1 MTFDSRRLV
10 GIKAERVT
18 DVSSRDFPGHYPGE
32 DHAWSLDKF
41 RENLTV
47 KVRRVSNRSID
58 FDLVGVDASIAN
70 AFRRIIIAEVPTI
83 CIENVYVYNN
93 TSVVVDE
100 ILAQR
105 IGLVPLNVDPKTMD
119 MRVAEDESTD
129 RNTLVFD
136 LKLECTRKKDAPKD
150 ATDPDLLYDNHEL
163 LSGHLAWQPAGE
175 QAEVFSKNPP
185 APTNPNIVLAKL
197 RPGQGVEITLH
208 AVKGVGKDHAKF
220 SPVATASYRLLPHI
234 VIKKPIPPHLADKF
248 QKCFAPGVIRVDPRT
263 KAVTVDEENTRKDT
277 VSREVLRWPEFEGHV
292 ELSRVRDFYLFNIES
307 ESAYPPQRLFPEAIA
322 IMREKLATIRRAAE
336 ALLDQ
341 PPAADADVS
350 MADA

>member
-1 MTFDSRRLV
+1 MAQTYDPRRLV

-18 DVSSRDFPGHYPGE
+18 DVSSRDFPGHYPDE
-32 DHAWSLDKF
+32 DHSWSLNKF

-47 KVRRVSNRSID
+47 KIWRVSNRSID

-70 AFRRIIIAEVPTI
+70 AFRRILIAEVPTI

-93 TSVVVDE
+93 TSVVADE
-100 ILAQR
+100 ILAHR
-105 IGLVPLNVDPKTMD
+105 IGLIPLNVDPKTMD
-119 MRVAEDESTD
+119 MRVDDDESTD
-129 RNTLVFD
+129 RNTIVFD

-150 ATDPDLLYDNHEL
+150 STVASELYNNHEL
-163 LSGHLAWQPAGE
+163 LSGHLVWQPAGE

-220 SPVATASYRLLPHI
+220 SPVATASYRLLPNI
-234 VIKKPIPPHLADKF
+234 VIKKPIPPHLAEKF
-248 QKCFAPGVIRVDPRT
+248 QKCFSPGVINIDPRT
-263 KAVTVDEENTRKDT
+263 KTVTVDEHNKRNDS
-277 VSREVLRWPEFEGHV
+277 VSREVLRHPEFDGYV
-292 ELSRVRDFYLFNIES
+292 ELSRVRDHFLFNIES
-307 ESAYPPQRLFPEAIA
+307 ESAYPPQRLFTEAIA
-322 IMREKLATIRRAAE
+322 IMREKLTNIRRAAE

-341 PPAADADVS
+341 PPDGDVVMS
-350 MADA
+350 DS